1 MEIKLVPAQF
11 ADAELAVVL
20 RNLLLR
26 FVAQSFL
33 QFLEIL
39 RNLIMISYD
48 FDFFH
53 DGLSHLSWPASLF
66 LASFC

>member
-39 RNLIMISYD
+39 RNLIMISND
-48 FDFFH
+48 FDLFKMP
-53 DGLSHLSWPASLF
+53 HLSWPASLF